1 MKALWLENNQLQLRS
16 DVPIPEPPPG
26 EALVRVVRAGICN
39 TDLELLRGYYPYTG
53 ILGHEFVG
61 VVEHG
66 PKQLVGQRV
75 VGEINAV
82 CGECRFCRS
91 GQPTHCE
98 NRTVLGIVNR
108 NGAFAEYLTLPYA
121 NLHPVPDTVPTDVAT
136 FTEPVAAALEIQQ
149 QVSVRPDD
157 RVLVV
162 GDGKLGQL
170 VAQTLALTGCK
181 LLVVGR
187 HRNKLDRLAARG
199 IKTGLADAVTERA
212 FDLSVECTGN
222 PEGFAIARRALRPRG
237 TLVLKSTYAGHL
249 TFDASSLVVDEIT
262 LIGSRCGPFPQA
274 LQLLS
279 QNKLD
284 VNYLI
289 QTRYPLDE
297 AIAAF
302 DRAQERGVLK
312 VLLEI
317 GAES

>member
-1 MKALWLENNQLQLRS
+1 MKALWLENNQLQLRCDIS
-16 DVPIPEPPPG
+16 IPEPPPG

-61 VVEHG
+61 VVEQG
-66 PKQLVGQRV
+66 PTQLVGQRV

-108 NGAFAEYLTLPYA
+108 HGAFAEYLTLPIA
-121 NLHPVPDTVPTDVAT
+121 NLHPVPDSVPTDVAT

-149 QVSVRPDD
+149 QVSIRPDD

-170 VAQTLALTGCK
+170 VAQTLALTGCD

-187 HRNKLDRLAARG
+187 HPNKLEYLRARG
-199 IKTGLADAVTERA
+199 IKTGLVDAVTERA

-222 PEGFAIARRALRPRG
+222 PEGFAIARQALRPRG

-274 LQLLS
+274 LQLMS
-279 QNKLD
+279 EKKVD

-289 QTRYPLDE
+289 HSLYSLDE
-297 AIAAF
+297 AIGAF
-302 DRAQERGVLK
+302 ACAQERGVLK

-317 GAES
+317 GADS